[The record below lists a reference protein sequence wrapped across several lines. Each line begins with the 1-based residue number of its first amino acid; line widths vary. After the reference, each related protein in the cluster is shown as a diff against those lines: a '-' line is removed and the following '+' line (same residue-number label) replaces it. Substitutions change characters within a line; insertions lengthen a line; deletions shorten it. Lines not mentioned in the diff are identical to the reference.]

1 MPTDTTGTSN
11 EPPAVALT
19 DRMRAD
25 LKVAMREKDKVAVR
39 ALRTT
44 MGAIANAEAPSIG
57 TDDRTSADEPEVG
70 RLVEHRRLE
79 LTADDLDRVLRAEV
93 ADRLDTAEQFEAN
106 GRGEEAAVVRAEAAV
121 IERYL

>member
-1 MPTDTTGTSN
+1 MPTDTTGSSN

-44 MGAIANAEAPSIG
+44 MGAIANAEAPPIDA
-57 TDDRTSADEPEVG
+57 DDRTSADEPDVG
-70 RLVEHRRLE
+70 NLVEHRRLA

-93 ADRLDTAEQFEAN
+93 ADRIDTAEQFEAN
-106 GRGEEAAVVRAEAAV
+106 GRDEEAAVVRAEAAV
-121 IERYL
+121 VERYL